1 MATKAQREEIAAKTD
16 LVRRLTVSG
25 DTVAASAVAGETE
38 DLIHQTRPI
47 RDHDGY
53 LTLLK
58 RAKSATGLAV
68 TSLEELDAPTRH
80 DVEELQLAGVQRI
93 REGVEQGLKL
103 GDYARQVAEILLDT
117 RLRMRNR
124 AGLPDLLGSS
134 KLTKNLAHEMYAQA
148 AKDVSE
154 DDEDRIAA
162 HRSVAKAVRN
172 RMSDVLVTYL
182 RALDDNHSEAQNYF
196 GRALASYPDE
206 SPTEAVYKLY
216 EAEGFK
222 LPRRS
227 RTEAQSALNRQRAAL
242 VSPSTPATLD
252 DEYAELDRV
261 QTTFTGVVSRASSL
275 TAKERSGLKSRIQ
288 ETITTL
294 AAEAAKL

>member
-25 DTVAASAVAGETE
+25 DTGAAAAVARDAE
-38 DLIHQTRPI
+38 DLIRKTRPI
-47 RDHDGY
+47 REHDGY
-53 LTLLK
+53 LALLK

-68 TSLEELDAPTRH
+68 TSLEDLDAPTRH
-80 DVEELQLAGVQRI
+80 DVEELQLVGVKRI

-124 AGLPDLLGSS
+124 AGLPDLLATS
-134 KLTKNLAHEMYAQA
+134 KLTKNLAHDMYARA
-148 AKDVSE
+148 AEDVRE
-154 DDEDRIAA
+154 DDEDRVAA
-162 HRSVAKAVRN
+162 HRSVSKAVRN

-182 RALDDNHSEAQNYF
+182 RALDDNRSEAQNYF
-196 GRALASYPDE
+196 GRALATYPDD

-216 EAEGFK
+216 ESEGFK

-227 RTEAQSALNRQRAAL
+227 RTEAQSALNRARAAQF
-242 VSPSTPATLD
+242 SNATPATLD

-261 QTTFTGVVSRASSL
+261 RSTFTGVVSRASSL
-275 TAKERSGLKSRIQ
+275 TARERSGLKSRIQ